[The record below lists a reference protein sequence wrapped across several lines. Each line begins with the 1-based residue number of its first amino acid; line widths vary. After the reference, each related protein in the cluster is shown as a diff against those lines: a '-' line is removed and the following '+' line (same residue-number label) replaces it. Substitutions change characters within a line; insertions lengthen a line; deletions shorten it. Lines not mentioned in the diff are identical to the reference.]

1 MNKERVDLLDEL
13 YNLDEM
19 IEFCQKQIKN
29 HKESKAEAEKL
40 DLENALEEAQAE
52 QFRKDTDERVQSIN
66 EAKLEIIK
74 QVRDFLDAIVKATD
88 NFNK

>member
-1 MNKERVDLLDEL
+1 MSKDEQTKIQTIREKR
-13 YNLDEM
+13 Y
-19 IEFCQKQIKN
+19 
-29 HKESKAEAEKL
+29 EATNEL
-40 DLENALEEAQAE
+40 
-52 QFRKDTDERVQSIN
+52 ERVQSIN

>member
-1 MNKERVDLLDEL
+1 MTNKEIIKKA
-13 YNLDEM
+13 
-19 IEFCQKQIKN
+19 IER
-29 HKESKAEAEKL
+29 L

>member
-1 MNKERVDLLDEL
+1 MPKDKLTKIQALRKQWYEATNEL
-13 YNLDEM
+13 
-19 IEFCQKQIKN
+19 
-29 HKESKAEAEKL
+29 
-40 DLENALEEAQAE
+40 
-52 QFRKDTDERVQSIN
+52 ERVQSIN

>member
-1 MNKERVDLLDEL
+1 MTNKEIIKKA
-13 YNLDEM
+13 
-19 IEFCQKQIKN
+19 IER
-29 HKESKAEAEKL
+29 L

-74 QVRDFLDAIVKATD
+74 QVRDFLDAIVKASD
-88 NFNK
+88 KYGFKF

>member
-1 MNKERVDLLDEL
+1 MTTNKEIIEKYHLLDGKVSKIDLESA
-13 YNLDEM
+13 LDEV
-19 IEFCQKQIKN
+19 
-29 HKESKAEAEKL
+29 KL
-40 DLENALEEAQAE
+40 E
-52 QFRKDTDERVQSIN
+52 QFRRDTDERVQSIN